1 MWFEKLTGF
10 REENPEQVRS
20 MLLLNGEYLVSQ
32 VNGQRMR
39 HGVLTTPN
47 LLELRANTNQT
58 SSHSTQ
64 IKLREVVGDVRVLH
78 VAPENAGAMFQVASQ
93 FNLLEMVGPQVTP
106 ERGVDIYEGDM
117 TQGPACA
124 IACGAATIYRNYFV
138 KIGDQRGQSAHH
150 QIDCLA
156 DIGIA
161 LGNRD
166 HSLWKMQNGYA
177 LATRSGLK
185 QISSHLDS
193 ASDPEIDQLRN
204 KLRIGIQSSADVTIG
219 EANHQVSQ
227 VFCSALP
234 VAYSRQPATLWKPF
248 AKLVL
253 ESAYE
258 ATLHA
263 AVQNAKQTGNNR
275 LFLTLL
281 GGGAFGNRMDWIID
295 AIKRSLDLFRSHDLD
310 IRIVSYGSSTS
321 SVSALVNEFE
331 SQQ

>member
-10 REENPEQVRS
+10 REKNPEQVRS

-32 VNGQRMR
+32 ANGQRMR
-39 HGVLTTPN
+39 HGVLATPN

-227 VFCSALP
+227 AFCSALP